1 LPEAQNMNIN
11 LAGRVQNTHLPYQS
25 ALLPLLEAIINAIH
39 AIEESGTNNGRIDI
53 YLERDETQLSFE
65 ETAPVMNIVVED
77 NGIGFTA
84 DNFMSFQTSDSSFKR
99 AKGAKGIGRFVWLK
113 AFKNIQVESQ
123 FQENGRYFA
132 RSFDFRLSEN
142 GIENVQIKEIEKTE
156 PKTRIKLKQ
165 FKVKYQ
171 AHFQKTIDV
180 VALRIIEHYLIY
192 FISETCPLIT
202 IHDSENNQM
211 MILNDLYE
219 KGISPYLLREKFQAK
234 YETFEIINVKV
245 YLSRRQ
251 NRSEIHLCAN
261 YRDVLTEKIGKWLP
275 DADRMIDE
283 DGKRFV
289 FIAYISSKYLDYHVN
304 AERTDFLMNDEDGFL
319 VSKRDIILAAI
330 NHFKNNYLKPYLA
343 QIQET
348 KQQRIESYI
357 KNAAPQ
363 YRPLLK
369 YQAASLQETK

>member
-1 LPEAQNMNIN
+1 M
-11 LAGRVQNTHLPYQS
+11 
-25 ALLPLLEAIINAIH
+25 
-39 AIEESGTNNGRIDI
+39 
-53 YLERDETQLSFE
+53 
-65 ETAPVMNIVVED
+65 
-77 NGIGFTA
+77 
-84 DNFMSFQTSDSSFKR
+84 
-99 AKGAKGIGRFVWLK
+99 
-113 AFKNIQVESQ
+113 
-123 FQENGRYFA
+123 
-132 RSFDFRLSEN
+132 LSEN
-142 GIENVQIKEIEKTE
+142 GIENVQLKEIEKIE

-171 AHFQKTIDV
+171 AHFPKTIDV

-234 YETFEIINVKV
+234 YETFEIINV

-261 YRDVLTEKIGKWLP
+261 YRDVLTEKLGKWLP
-275 DADRMIDE
+275 DAERMIDE

-289 FIAYISSKYLDYHVN
+289 FIAYISSKYLDVN

-330 NHFKNNYLKPYLA
+330 NHVKNNYLKPYLA
-343 QIQET
+343 
-348 KQQRIESYI
+348 KM
-357 KNAAPQ
+357 NV
-363 YRPLLK
+363 PLLRFRK
-369 YQAASLQETK
+369 LSSSVLKVILKMRRPNIDLY